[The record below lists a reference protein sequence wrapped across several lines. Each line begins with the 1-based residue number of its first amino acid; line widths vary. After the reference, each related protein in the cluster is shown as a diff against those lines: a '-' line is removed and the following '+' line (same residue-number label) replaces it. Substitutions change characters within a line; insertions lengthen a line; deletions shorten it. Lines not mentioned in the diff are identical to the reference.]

1 VPRQEQIHHGKSKF
15 ITAKANSSRQ
25 KQIHHGKSK
34 LVTAKQNHITGQRF
48 CQRLLH
54 LPL

>member
-1 VPRQEQIHHGKSKF
+1 MCHGKSKF